1 MQHQNVV
8 FYRSEVVGEGMK
20 FPITRDGYENLKK
33 DHEFLLNNKRPKILK
48 AIEEARA
55 HGDLSEN
62 AEYDAAR
69 EEYGFLQKKVS
80 EIEDMLQNSEIVDVR
95 KGEYDEVAFGCMV
108 SLKNLDTDEEVLY
121 QIVSPYESDIQ
132 KGMISMTSPLGRA
145 LMGKSVGDEVNFSA
159 PGGQRTYEIVN
170 LS

>member
-1 MQHQNVV
+1 MNKGI
-8 FYRSEVVGEGMK
+8 GEAMK
-20 FPITRDGYENLKK
+20 IPITREGYENLKK

-69 EEYGFLQKKVS
+69 EEYQFLQKKVA
-80 EIEDMLQNSEIVDVR
+80 EIEEMLKNSEIVDVR
-95 KGEYDEVAFGCMV
+95 QGDGEAVEFGCSV
-108 SLKNLDTDEEVLY
+108 ALKNLDTDEEVVYRL
-121 QIVSPYESDIQ
+121 VGPYESDIQ
-132 KGMISMTSPLGRA
+132 KGMISMASPLGRA

-159 PGGQRTYEIVN
+159 PGGQRTYEIV
-170 LS
+170 SIT

>member
-1 MQHQNVV
+1 
-8 FYRSEVVGEGMK
+8 MK
-20 FPITRDGYENLKK
+20 IPITREGYENLKK

-69 EEYGFLQKKVS
+69 EEYQFLQKKVA
-80 EIEDMLQNSEIVDVR
+80 EIEEMIKNSEIVDV
-95 KGEYDEVAFGCMV
+95 KQGDGESVEFGCHV
-108 SLKNLDTDEEVLY
+108 ALKNLDTEEEVIY
-121 QIVSPYESDIQ
+121 RIVGPYESDIQ
-132 KGMISMTSPLGRA
+132 KGMISMASPLGRA

-170 LS
+170 IT

>member
-1 MQHQNVV
+1 
-8 FYRSEVVGEGMK
+8 MK

-69 EEYGFLQKKVS
+69 EEYGFLQKKVA

-95 KGEYDEVAFGCMV
+95 KGEYDEVGFGCMV

-121 QIVSPYESDIQ
+121 QIVGPYESDIQ

-170 LS
+170 ID

>member
-1 MQHQNVV
+1 
-8 FYRSEVVGEGMK
+8 MK
-20 FPITRDGYENLKK
+20 IPITREGYENLKK

-48 AIEEARA
+48 AIEEARG

-69 EEYGFLQKKVS
+69 EEYQFLQKRVA
-80 EIEDMLQNSEIVDVR
+80 EIEEMLKNSEIVDVR
-95 KGEYDEVAFGCMV
+95 KGDGESVVFGCSV
-108 SLKNLDTDEEVLY
+108 ALKNLDTDEEVVY
-121 QIVSPYESDIQ
+121 RIVGPYESDIQ

-159 PGGQRTYEIVN
+159 PGGQRTYEVVSIT
-170 LS
+170 